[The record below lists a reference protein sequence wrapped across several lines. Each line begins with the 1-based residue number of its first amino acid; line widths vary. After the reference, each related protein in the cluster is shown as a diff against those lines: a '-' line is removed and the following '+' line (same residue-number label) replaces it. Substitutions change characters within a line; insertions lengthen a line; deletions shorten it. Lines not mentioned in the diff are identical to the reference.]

1 MLSVRR
7 RSVSGNMIFCPVGVR
22 GCGGVVVCTM
32 DRDRR
37 QNPMAVQ
44 LS

>member
-7 RSVSGNMIFCPVGVR
+7 RSVSGNMIFRPVDVR
-22 GCGGVVVCTM
+22 DCGGVVVRTM